1 MRGAVAEQEG
11 MTIGQFARRAGVS
24 PDTARF
30 YERLG
35 LLRPQRLDNNYR
47 VYGPRELERIDFIT
61 KVRASGFSLSE
72 VRKFVR
78 MMSAGKR
85 QCRDYAGAARAKLQQ
100 LDEQIRVLQKA
111 KRELRQALRSCVG
124 EAADCVLAPTV

>member
-1 MRGAVAEQEG
+1 MRGAVATEKG

-35 LLRPQRLDNNYR
+35 LIRPQRLENNYR
-47 VYGPRELERIDFIT
+47 VYGPGELARIDFIT

-72 VRKFVR
+72 VRKFVK
-78 MMSAGKR
+78 MLSAGKR
-85 QCRDYAGAARAKLQQ
+85 QCKDYAASARRKLDQ

-111 KRELRQALRSCVG
+111 RQELRRALRTCVG
-124 EAADCVLAPTV
+124 EAEDCVLAPPV